1 MMEMVAKY
9 SRYKNSNSAVK
20 KIYSKLNFGL
30 SMLGLE
36 GVVWICAIAYLA
48 LFVNPVETHFT
59 ICPLSN
65 LGFDFC
71 PGCGLGNAIS
81 LLFRGKIGHSI
92 ETHLLGIPA
101 LIFLLLRIISIIKF
115 NFTIHHK
122 LKIEERTQHA

>member
-1 MMEMVAKY
+1 MMEMLDKY
-9 SRYKNSNSAVK
+9 SRYKNSNSVFHR
-20 KIYSKLNFGL
+20 IYSKLNFGFR
-30 SMLGLE
+30 MLGLE
-36 GVVWICAIAYLA
+36 GVVWIGAIIYLA
-48 LFVNPVETHFT
+48 LFINPVETHFT

-71 PGCGLGNAIS
+71 PGCGLGNSIS
-81 LLFRGKIGHSI
+81 LFLKGNIGHSI

-101 LIFLLLRIISIIKF
+101 LVFLLLRIISIIKF